1 MTETFSPRKTATC
14 SASPLPSTPTN
25 QCPRAQMY
33 VPTAPATSTTR
44 TATATRR
51 GRSGRRR
58 AEGAPPVGGVGGGGG
73 GGGGG
78 GERGGGGGGRVGE
91 RAAAGRR
98 AGVDLALPDVAT
110 CRAVDHRVQAP
121 AAAGVL

>member
-14 SASPLPSTPTN
+14 SASPPPSTPTN

-58 AEGAPPVGGVGGGGG
+58 AEGAPPGGGAGGGGG
-73 GGGGG
+73 GGGGA
-78 GERGGGGGGRVGE
+78 GGRG
-91 RAAAGRR
+91 RARGR
-98 AGVDLALPDVAT
+98 AGVALALPDVAT

-121 AAAGVL
+121 AAAGVLD